1 MDRKENIFDKI
12 GSLIPGY
19 RGYAE
24 REGRRNCDKILR
36 EGIVAKLTEAEK
48 ILYEK
53 MSEALKQKDKELMKT
68 IEETR
73 KEVNT
78 FTSRVKFAPHGATAF
93 FTDGQIREDELF
105 NIYQIDLDLAEAV
118 NNLHNNVSTSPLS
131 EIKEM
136 LETSQQIL
144 NKRSSY
150 INEFK

>member
-1 MDRKENIFDKI
+1 MDRMKNIFDKI

-73 KEVNT
+73 KELNT
-78 FTSRVKFAPHGATAF
+78 FISRVKFAPHAATAF
-93 FTDGQIREDELF
+93 FTDGQIKEDELY
-105 NIYQIDLDLAEAV
+105 NIYQIDLDLAETTE
-118 NNLHNNVSTSPLS
+118 NLRNNVSSSPLS
-131 EIKEM
+131 EIKKM
-136 LETSQQIL
+136 LVTSQEIL
-144 NKRSSY
+144 SKRNSY

>member
-1 MDRKENIFDKI
+1 MDRKKNIFDKI

-19 RGYAE
+19 KGYAE

-36 EGIVAKLTEAEK
+36 EGIVTKLTEAEK

-78 FTSRVKFAPHGATAF
+78 FSSRVKFAPHGATAF

-105 NIYQIDLDLAEAV
+105 SIYQIDLDLAESV
-118 NNLHNNVSTSPLS
+118 ENLRNNVSTLPLS
-131 EIKEM
+131 EIKKM
-136 LETSQQIL
+136 LITSQEIL
-144 NKRSSY
+144 GKRNSY